1 MTPAADITGSLPV
14 VGRFAPSPT
23 GSLHLGSLVTAV
35 GSYALARRAGG
46 TWLLRVEDLD
56 TPRVLPGIADDM
68 LRTLEALGFRWDGE
82 VVYQSRR
89 TEAYQS
95 AMERLLGT
103 GLAYSCGCTRSEIA
117 RISSAPHGAEL
128 VYPGTCRDGLPEGK
142 TERALRVKVYD
153 ELIEFNDLV
162 VGHYSQSL
170 SSSCGDFV
178 IQRADGPFA
187 YHLAVVVDDAESGV
201 NQVVRGADLLS
212 STPRQIYLQRLL
224 GYPTPVYGHLPLVVN
239 PDGTK
244 LSKRENAVSLADRD
258 LEREGWR
265 LLFAALRFLGQ
276 SPPPDLNGA
285 PCPEILGWAVKY
297 FDPAR
302 IPLTSAPLPLPCQA
316 DTLPCRR

>member
-1 MTPAADITGSLPV
+1 MTPAADITEVPV
-14 VGRFAPSPT
+14 IGRFAPSPT
-23 GSLHLGSLVTAV
+23 GPLHLGSLVAAL
-35 GSYALARRAGG
+35 GSYVMAHRSGG
-46 TWLLRVEDLD
+46 KWLLRMEDLD
-56 TPRVLPGIADDM
+56 APRVVSGIADDI
-68 LRTLEALGFRWDGE
+68 LRTLESLGFRWDGE

-89 TEAYQS
+89 TEAYRS
-95 AMERLLGT
+95 AMEQLLGA

-128 VYPGTCRDGLPEGK
+128 VYPGICRNGLPEGK
-142 TERALRVKVYD
+142 SERAWRVKVYD
-153 ELIEFNDLV
+153 ELIEFNDLF

-187 YHLAVVVDDAESGV
+187 YHLAVVVDDGESGV
-201 NQVVRGADLLS
+201 NQVVRGADLLQ
-212 STPRQIYLQRLL
+212 STPRQIYLQKLL
-224 GYPTPVYGHLPLVVN
+224 GFPVPVYGHLPLVVN

-258 LEREGWR
+258 LAREGWR

-285 PCPEILGWAVKY
+285 PCTEILAWGVEA
-297 FDPAR
+297 FDPASV
-302 IPLTSAPLPLPCQA
+302 PSTAAPLPLPTGA
-316 DTLPCRR
+316 DELPSRR

>member
-1 MTPAADITGSLPV
+1 MSPATDITEVVPV

-23 GSLHLGSLVTAV
+23 GPLHLGSLVAAV
-35 GSYALARRAGG
+35 GSYAMARRVGG
-46 TWLLRVEDLD
+46 KWLLRMEDLD
-56 TPRVLPGIADDM
+56 TPRVVPGIADDM

-89 TEAYQS
+89 TEAYRS
-95 AMERLLGT
+95 AMERLLKA

-117 RISSAPHGAEL
+117 RISSAPHGAEP
-128 VYPGTCRDGLPEGK
+128 VYPGICREGLPEGK
-142 TERALRVKVYD
+142 TERAWRVKVYD
-153 ELIEFNDLV
+153 ELIAFDDLFM
-162 VGHYSQSL
+162 GRFSQSL
-170 SSSCGDFV
+170 ASSCGDFV

-187 YHLAVVVDDAESGV
+187 YHLAVVVDDAESGI

-212 STPRQIYLQRLL
+212 STPRQIYLQKLL
-224 GYPTPVYGHLPLVVN
+224 GFPKPVYGHLPLVVN

-244 LSKRENAVSLADRD
+244 LSKRENAVSLTDRD
-258 LEREGWR
+258 LAREGWT

-285 PCPEILGWAVKY
+285 PCPEILAWGVDS

-302 IPLTSAPLPLPCQA
+302 IPPTPAPLPLPTRA
-316 DTLPCRR
+316 DKLPSRR